1 MGGDMAAERERL
13 EYINQ
18 KLQSDNTRLTM
29 ENEQLR
35 KDLQEARMRRSELG
49 RNSS

>member
-1 MGGDMAAERERL
+1 MAAERERL